1 MEQEEEFFMLHYFLQ
16 RGHSLESLRRLSS
29 AEKLVM
35 ICSMAIQIEAE
46 EEARKEIEARAGS

>member
-1 MEQEEEFFMLHYFLQ
+1 MEQEEEFYMLHYFLQ
-16 RGHSLESLRRLSS
+16 RGHSLESLRHLSS

-46 EEARKEIEARAGS
+46 EEARKEIEARAGI